1 MVALTPMVARV
12 TNPRVE
18 ILSALL
24 AVVAIAPHAEAEDP
38 QRVTPSSG
46 TVRELRKVSTE
57 AADTLGKYLDGPRLA
72 VSAAG
77 TLV

>member
-1 MVALTPMVARV
+1 M
-12 TNPRVE
+12 NPRVE

-38 QRVTPSSG
+38 ERVSG

-72 VSAAG
+72 LSAAA